1 MRSCPACGNGQ
12 ARVIGSKADHR
23 IGRCTGC
30 ATLHLVDGGEP
41 PSDYY
46 DGYYDDGNLCV
57 PEFVE
62 RRVDEIVD
70 AFESFRRTGRLLD
83 IGCGAG
89 TVLHSARRAGWD
101 CAGVEIATGAVEHL
115 RREGFAV
122 HRGALATAGF
132 EGGQFDVVVAIELV
146 EHLVEPLELLR
157 EVARVLRPGG
167 LLFATTPHS
176 RGISVRLRGVESSLV
191 CPPEHLQLLSLR
203 GARALLERAGF
214 TNVSLV
220 TGGVN
225 PSEVMARF
233 SRKPISASG
242 TQRVQSSYALNEAM
256 LSSAPRRAVKN
267 AANGILRVL
276 RLGDSLRISAVR

>member
-1 MRSCPACGNGQ
+1 
-12 ARVIGSKADHR
+12 
-23 IGRCTGC
+23 
-30 ATLHLVDGGEP
+30 
-41 PSDYY
+41 
-46 DGYYDDGNLCV
+46 
-57 PEFVE
+57 
-62 RRVDEIVD
+62 
-70 AFESFRRTGRLLD
+70 
-83 IGCGAG
+83 
-89 TVLHSARRAGWD
+89 
-101 CAGVEIATGAVEHL
+101 
-115 RREGFAV
+115 
-122 HRGALATAGF
+122 
-132 EGGQFDVVVAIELV
+132 
-146 EHLVEPLELLR
+146 
-157 EVARVLRPGG
+157 
-167 LLFATTPHS
+167 
-176 RGISVRLRGVESSLV
+176 LV